1 MTVQEA
7 AKVLLDGIR
16 DPWHGDANIPGFKDI
31 DWQRVYNAMTDDHNE
46 SMEISG
52 SHDWASLMITFL
64 EEIVGEE

>member
-16 DPWHGDANIPGFKDI
+16 DPWHGDANIPGFADI
-31 DWQRVYNAMTDDHNE
+31 DWQRVYDAMTDDHNE
-46 SMEISG
+46 SMEICG
-52 SHDWASLMITFL
+52 TPDWASLMITFL